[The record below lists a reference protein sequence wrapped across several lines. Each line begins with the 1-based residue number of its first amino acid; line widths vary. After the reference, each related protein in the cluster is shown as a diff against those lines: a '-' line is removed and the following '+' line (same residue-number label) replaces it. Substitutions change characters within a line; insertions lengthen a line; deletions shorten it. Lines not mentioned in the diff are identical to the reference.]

1 MILTDNL
8 LKLINKKLDKSG
20 YFRNKVASISNYSY
34 FDIEEQ
40 MTSLMRMSKDILH
53 QEVASRKYKKEYYFK
68 HATQKAIWKYIKE
81 LKKAFKI

>member
-8 LKLINKKLDKSG
+8 KQLIQKKLEKSG

-40 MTSLMRMSKDILH
+40 MTSLMRMSKDLLGEDIS
-53 QEVASRKYKKEYYFK
+53 SRKYKKEYHFK
-68 HATQKAIWKYIKE
+68 YGMEKTIWEYIKQ
-81 LKKAFKI
+81 LKKAC